1 MDGQSRSGLYG
12 FWDKRKGESSSFFGG
27 DGQGQT
33 TLISKFV
40 FIILIVIL
48 FILLLRFGTTFLTWL
63 FTPSSNPHL
72 TSGLKDAKKMLV
84 IPQNPKNS
92 NSIPIIRSNNQRG
105 GMEFTWTVWLF
116 IDDLVYKNG
125 MRRHIFHKG
134 SEQQG
139 GVGGERMA
147 FPNNGPGLYIHPTR
161 NSLIIVMNTFKN
173 IIEEVEVTDIPLHKW
188 INVGIRMR
196 GKVMD
201 VFINGDVALR
211 HIFSD
216 VPKQNYGDV
225 FINQDGG
232 FSGNLSDLWYHDYAL
247 SGTEILQIVNNGP
260 DLTTDIKASAV
271 PPFLSL
277 QWYFNQSEAPS
288 GTNWPTDSK

>member
-1 MDGQSRSGLYG
+1 MSNLNSVWSNIKNEGTM
-12 FWDKRKGESSSFFGG
+12 FFGPNS
-27 DGQGQT
+27 QT
-33 TLISKFV
+33 GTTTIISKFV

-48 FILLLRFGTTFLTWL
+48 FILLLRFGTTFFTWL

-72 TSGLKDAKKMLV
+72 TSGLKDAKKLLV
-84 IPQNPKNS
+84 IPQNPNNS

-116 IDDLVYKNG
+116 IDDLHYRNG
-125 MRRHIFHKG
+125 HRRHVFHKG

-139 GVGGERMA
+139 TAKKGERMA

-161 NSLIIVMNTFKN
+161 NSLIVVMNTFKN
-173 IIEEVEVTDIPLHKW
+173 IVEEVEVSDIPLNKW
-188 INVGIRMR
+188 INVGLRMR
-196 GKVMD
+196 GKVLD

-211 HIFSD
+211 HVFSD

-225 FINQDGG
+225 FVNQDGG
-232 FSGNLSDLWYHDYAL
+232 FSGSLSDLWYHDYAL
-247 SGTEILQIVNNGP
+247 SGTEILTIVNEGP
-260 DLTTDIKASAV
+260 DLTTDIKATAV

-277 QWYFNQSEAPS
+277 QWYFNQGESPS
-288 GTNWPTDSK
+288 GANWPTDSA